1 MSLFRA
7 RRQWTA
13 EPFIPPFPGARS
25 PMRSS
30 RSGVDSALQLSAVWA
45 CVRLIADVVSMMPVS
60 TYTMRGGVRVPV
72 DDPPLIVQPSAD
84 AGIGEWVYQAV
95 VAMLLKGNAVGQIVR
110 RDQMGYPAQV
120 EWMHPDRVSVRVG
133 QDGQAE
139 YWSHGKQMPAADV
152 VHFRAYRMPGLPVGL
167 SPIQYAAT
175 SLDRDHAIKNFALGY
190 YEDAPHPQSVVT
202 SELPI
207 DDEQARSIKERIR
220 ARIVGRDTLVLG
232 AGIKYQALSVS
243 PEESQFLATQKYGVA
258 ETSRLFGVPPEM
270 IAAEAGNSMTYSNIE
285 QKGIDF
291 LTYCVQ
297 PWLSRL
303 EYGISV
309 LLPGKK
315 HVRFDPSAL
324 LRTDLHSLMLAT
336 SIGIASKQMTLD
348 EARRMRDEPPLTD
361 AQKSELALVP
371 MSVSATGAPK
381 LDPGAGLVAAAAET
395 EQ

>member
-1 MSLFRA
+1 MSIFRS

-13 EPFIPPFPGARS
+13 EPYIPPFPGARS
-25 PMRSS
+25 PMRQSQT
-30 RSGVDSALQLSAVWA
+30 GVDAALQLSAVWA

-84 AGIGEWVYQAV
+84 AGIGEWVYMAV
-95 VAMLLKGNAVGQIVR
+95 VAMLLRGNAVGLIVR
-110 RDQMGYPAQV
+110 RDQLGYPVQV

-133 QDGQAE
+133 QDGQVE
-139 YWSHGKQMPAADV
+139 YWSYGKQVPTADV

-175 SLDRDHAIKNFALGY
+175 SLDRDHAIQNFALGY

-202 SELPI
+202 SDLPI

-220 ARIVGRDTLVLG
+220 SRIVGRDTLVLG
-232 AGIKYQALSVS
+232 AGLKYQALSVS

-258 ETSRLFGVPPEM
+258 ATSRLFGVPPEM

-291 LTYCVQ
+291 LTYCIQ

-315 HVRFDPSAL
+315 HVRFDPAAL
-324 LRTDLHSLMLAT
+324 LRTDLHTLMQAT
-336 SIGIASKQMTLD
+336 AIGIASKQMTPD

-361 AQKSELALVP
+361 SQKTELALVP
-371 MSVSATGAPK
+371 LTVSVSGAAKPG
-381 LDPGAGLVAAAAET
+381 PGAGLAADAAET